1 MEKIVI
7 ASLDLNTDELVKR
20 ASDTKKAIDSLRQAN
35 KDLAKAEGD
44 NTQAIVR
51 NEAEIKKLSAEYRRQ
66 QTAVTAMIGANS
78 ELVQSQEAINIATQR
93 EITSVND
100 ARASNA
106 ELLRLRNEL
115 NVTTEEGQ
123 QALVALNGALNR
135 NNEFIRQN
143 ASELEKQKINIGNY
157 GNAFKESAQSINPL
171 NGGLLGFAQR
181 AQEAGGAGNLL
192 KAGLGGMTGA
202 MFQLIKAS
210 LAFIATPLGAAL
222 AVLAGGF
229 LLIKNAMNRS
239 EESGGK
245 ITKLFS
251 TLGGVFNAVMKVL
264 EPLGDF
270 IINNLVKYFETL
282 GKVASTVISGVS
294 SALSFLGFEEASKAI
309 DDFTESTEKSIKASR
324 DLANA
329 EKELEKAQRQARI
342 TQLQFQKDAEKLRQ
356 IRDDETKSTE
366 ERIKANE
373 DLGKTLEN
381 QLNAELRI
389 ARLRLNVVNQQIEQ
403 QGKTKD
409 LLDAQ
414 AEALTEIVDIEERIT
429 GQVSEQLVNRNALI
443 KEANEKAIE
452 QRNKYF
458 ENEIRRQNENIELY
472 LAQQGLKAKSLED
485 EFLIAQELKV
495 KRLKLLETEFKSGAI
510 SKTKYE
516 AEKLNIANEFLLKQ
530 SELAVDIARREVEDK
545 LAVLPSLIEGQKFIS
560 EEQLRLETERLNQV
574 KKIEQDFAKKQRDEL
589 LITEEEYQ
597 NQLKTIQNNF
607 QLQKDEAE
615 KLRRETVEEQ
625 RKIDLENEL
634 ILNEDEF
641 ERLRSK
647 LETEKQ
653 IELDAAEKVGA
664 DLSLIEEK
672 YARKSIEIENQV
684 AEARRLAKLKELKD
698 GLQLY
703 AGLTDALQAFFGEN
717 KQIAT
722 ASAIVNGGLAITE
735 ILAQKSELPAVAT
748 AIFKGLQIATAI
760 GQTKSSIQQINSAK
774 FADGTIQ
781 SIEGNSHARGGVPI
795 YAGDKYI
802 GEAEGNEG
810 IGIFNKGAFNYINE
824 VNARFR
830 RGASDAGN
838 YFENGAIL
846 SQGITLPNTGI
857 DYNELARVVASA
869 PAPIV
874 RVDALNEAFE
884 VNQNIVKVASF

>member
-1 MEKIVI
+1 MERIVI
-7 ASLDLNTDELVKR
+7 ASLDLNTDELVKK
-20 ASDTKKAIDSLRQAN
+20 AADTKKAIDALRQAN

-44 NTQAIVR
+44 NSEQIQI
-51 NEAEIKKLSAEYRRQ
+51 NEANIRRLSQEYRRQ

-78 ELVQSQEAINIATQR
+78 ELLQSQEAITIATNR
-93 EITSVND
+93 EIESVND

-123 QALVALNGALNR
+123 RALLLLNGALNR

-143 ASELEKQKINIGNY
+143 GSVMEQQRMNIGNY
-157 GNAFKESAQSINPL
+157 GNQFSEAAQSINPL

-192 KAGLGGMTGA
+192 RAGLGGMTGA

-210 LAFIATPLGAAL
+210 AAFIATPLGAAL

-229 LLIKNAMNRS
+229 VLIKNAMNRS
-239 EESGGK
+239 EEAGGK

-251 TLGGVFNAVMKVL
+251 TLGGVFNMVL
-264 EPLGDF
+264 KALTPVGEF
-270 IINNLVKYFETL
+270 IIDNLVRNLEIL
-282 GKVASTVISGVS
+282 GAVATKVVRGVS
-294 SALSFLGFEEASKAI
+294 SALSFLGFEDAAKSVDEFV
-309 DDFTESTEKSIKASR
+309 DSTEKSVKASR
-324 DLANA
+324 DLAAA
-329 EKELEKAQRQARI
+329 EKELEKAQRQARM

-356 IRDDETKSTE
+356 IRDDETRSTA

-381 QLNAELRI
+381 QAKAELAI
-389 ARLRLNVVNQQIEQ
+389 ARLRLNVVNQQIAQ

-458 ENEIRRQNENIELY
+458 ENEIQKQNENIELY
-472 LAQQGLKAKSLED
+472 LAQQGIKAKTLEE
-485 EFLIAQELKV
+485 EFLIEQELTK
-495 KRLKLLETEFKSGAI
+495 KRLALLETELKSGTI

-530 SELAVDIARREVEDK
+530 SELAVEIARREIEEK
-545 LAVLPSLIEGQKFIS
+545 IAVLPSLIEGQKFIS
-560 EEQLRLETERLNQV
+560 QEQLRLETERLNQV
-574 KKIEQDFAKKQRDEL
+574 AELEKQFQVTRLEQG
-589 LITEEEYQ
+589 LISETEYQ
-597 NQLKTIQNNF
+597 DSVFEIQQNAQLRI
-607 QLQKDEAE
+607 DEAE

-625 RKIDLENEL
+625 RKIDLENEA

-653 IELDAAEKVGA
+653 IELDAAEAVGA
-664 DLSLIEEK
+664 DKALIEEK
-672 YARKSIEIENQV
+672 YARKSIEVEKQI
-684 AEARRLAKLKELKD
+684 AEQKRLAKLNELKT

-703 AGLTDALQAFFGEN
+703 AGLTDALQEFFGKN
-717 KQIAT
+717 KNLAI

-735 ILAQKSELPAVAT
+735 ILKQPSELPAVAT
-748 AIFKGLQIATAI
+748 AIFKGLQIAKTI
-760 GQTKSSIQQINSAK
+760 GTTKNAIQQINSSK
-774 FADGTIQ
+774 FADGTVQ
-781 SIEGNSHARGGVPI
+781 SIDGNSHARGGVPI

-824 VNARFR
+824 INARFR

-869 PAPIV
+869 PAPVV
-874 RVDALNEAFE
+874 RVDAINEAFE
-884 VNQNIVKVASF
+884 INQNIVKVASF